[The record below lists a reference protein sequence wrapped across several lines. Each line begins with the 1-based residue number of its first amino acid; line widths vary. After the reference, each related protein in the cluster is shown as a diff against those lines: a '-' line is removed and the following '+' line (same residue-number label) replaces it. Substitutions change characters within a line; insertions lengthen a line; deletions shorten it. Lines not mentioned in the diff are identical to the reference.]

1 MSEVHVEEEGEGTA
15 GSGIDQLR
23 IRLRS
28 DIESNGFRNERQ
40 ATLSVGRGI
49 NMNRKSLLLILS
61 AMVVGAA
68 FGVGY
73 ALFFGPNPPEQIAAR
88 TVLAASPE
96 SATGTEPVTG
106 LETTLIRPA
115 DTAVDSV
122 TAAGNIELVDTQQVV
137 AQVNG
142 YVEEVLVE
150 VGDVVGSGDLLVA
163 LDRDALRRA
172 VDQARINLTT
182 AELQLE
188 NLLADASAAELAAAE
203 ADLKSAEENLA
214 EVQNGVSEGEL
225 AAARSNAS
233 AAWARYD
240 DLRNGASENERIQL
254 AAAVE
259 NAHVAVR
266 EAQTEY
272 DKVAWRE
279 DVGMTRQAAQL
290 QQSTISYES
299 ALAAYEEAVA
309 PASKADLQSA
319 LSQAQTA
326 QQQLDDLLAGPTAVN
341 IAAAEAQVAAAQSR
355 LDTLLR
361 GADGTDIELAQLS
374 IKQAQLTLLEARL
387 DLIKAELVAPA
398 AGTVLR
404 VNVDE
409 SDRISEGTVAI
420 TLADLS
426 QLQLTIDVAEVDI
439 PKISVGQLADVT
451 IDAFP
456 DTVFAGMISG
466 IEPSSSA
473 QEGVI
478 DYPVTVRLIDEALTH
493 VRPGMTAVATL
504 RSEMADAR
512 WLVPTTAVQEY
523 NGETVVVKTG
533 DEQTL
538 PVAVVVEGVQ
548 GEWTV
553 VRSAQLQN
561 GDEVLGATTF
571 VSQDDDWTPFSGDGP
586 PPGAGRPGDGR
597 P

>member
-1 MSEVHVEEEGEGTA
+1 
-15 GSGIDQLR
+15 
-23 IRLRS
+23 
-28 DIESNGFRNERQ
+28 
-40 ATLSVGRGI
+40 
-49 NMNRKSLLLILS
+49 MNRKYILLIMG

-73 ALFFGPNPPEQIAAR
+73 ARFLGPIAPEQTAAR
-88 TVLAASPE
+88 TESVAKTGSAAS
-96 SATGTEPVTG
+96 

-115 DTAVDSV
+115 DTAVDRV
-122 TAAGNIELVDTQQVV
+122 TAAGNIELVDTAQVV
-137 AQVNG
+137 AQVSG

-150 VGDVVGSGDLLVA
+150 VGDVIRGGDLLVS
-163 LDRDALRRA
+163 LERDNLRRA
-172 VDQARINLTT
+172 VDQARISLVS

-188 NLLADASAAELAAAE
+188 NLLAAASAAELAAAE
-203 ADLKSAEENLA
+203 ADLKSAQENLA
-214 EVQNGVSEGEL
+214 EVQNGASDGEL

-233 AAWARYD
+233 SAWARYD
-240 DLRNGASENERIQL
+240 DLLDGASENERIQL

-259 NAHVAVR
+259 NAHVTMQ

-290 QQSTISYES
+290 QQATIAYES

-341 IAAAEAQVAAAQSR
+341 IAAAEAQVAAAQSK

-361 GADGTDIELAQLS
+361 GADKTDIELALLS
-374 IKQAQLTLLEARL
+374 IDQAQLTLLGARI
-387 DLIKAELVAPA
+387 DLVNAELAAPA

-409 SDRISEGTVAI
+409 SDRISAGTVAI

-456 DTVFAGMISG
+456 GSVFAGMISS
-466 IEPSSSA
+466 IEPSSNA

-478 DYPVTVRLIDEALTH
+478 DYPVTVRLIDEALTN

-512 WLVPTTAVQEY
+512 WLVPTTAVQEN
-523 NGETVVVKTG
+523 NGETVVIKTG

-538 PVAVVVEGVQ
+538 PVIVVVEGVQ

-561 GDEVLGATTF
+561 GDEVMGATTF
-571 VSQDDDWTPFSGDGP
+571 VSQDDDWTPFSGGP
-586 PPGAGRPGDGR
+586 PPGVEDSDEYP
-597 P
+597 

>member
-1 MSEVHVEEEGEGTA
+1 
-15 GSGIDQLR
+15 
-23 IRLRS
+23 
-28 DIESNGFRNERQ
+28 
-40 ATLSVGRGI
+40 
-49 NMNRKSLLLILS
+49 MNRKYILLTLS

-68 FGVGY
+68 LGVGY
-73 ALFFGPNPPEQIAAR
+73 ARFLGPIAPEQ
-88 TVLAASPE
+88 TAASTE
-96 SATGTEPVTG
+96 WVASTEPATS

-115 DTAVDSV
+115 DTAVDRV
-122 TAAGNIELVDTQQVV
+122 TAAGNIELVDTKQVV

-142 YVEEVLVE
+142 YVAEVLVE
-150 VGDVVGSGDLLVA
+150 VGDVINSGDLLVA
-163 LDRDALRRA
+163 LGRDDLRRA
-172 VDQARINLTT
+172 VDQARISLAS

-188 NLLADASAAELAAAE
+188 NLLAAASGAEVAAAE
-203 ADLKSAEENLA
+203 ADLKSTQESLA
-214 EVQNGVSEGEL
+214 EVLNGASDGEL
-225 AAARSNAS
+225 AAARSNATS
-233 AAWARYD
+233 VWARYD
-240 DLRNGASENERIQL
+240 DLLDGVSENERIQL
-254 AAAVE
+254 AAAAE
-259 NAHVAVR
+259 NAHVAKQ

-290 QQSTISYES
+290 QQATIAYES
-299 ALAAYEEAVA
+299 AFAGYEEAVA
-309 PASKADLQSA
+309 PASKSDLHSA

-341 IAAAEAQVAAAQSR
+341 IAVAEAQVAAAQSR

-361 GADGTDIELAQLS
+361 GADETDIELAQLT
-374 IKQAQLTLLEARL
+374 IDQAQLTLLGARI
-387 DLIKAELVAPA
+387 DLVNAELAAPA

-409 SDRISEGTVAI
+409 SDRITAGTVAI

-456 DTVFAGMISG
+456 GSVFAGMISS
-466 IEPSSSA
+466 IEPASNA

-478 DYPVTVRLIDEALTH
+478 DFPVTVRLIDEALTN

-512 WLVPTTAVQEY
+512 WLVPTTAVQEN
-523 NGETVVVKTG
+523 NGETVVIKTRG
-533 DEQTL
+533 EETL
-538 PVAVVVEGVQ
+538 PVVVVVEGVQ

-553 VRSAQLQN
+553 VRSTQLES
-561 GDEVLGATTF
+561 GDEVMGATTF
-571 VSQDDDWTPFSGDGP
+571 VSQEDEWDPFTEPP
-586 PPGAGRPGDGR
+586 PPGVDPDVFYR
-597 P
+597 

>member
-1 MSEVHVEEEGEGTA
+1 
-15 GSGIDQLR
+15 
-23 IRLRS
+23 
-28 DIESNGFRNERQ
+28 
-40 ATLSVGRGI
+40 
-49 NMNRKSLLLILS
+49 MNRKSFLIILG
-61 AMVVGAA
+61 AMVAGVALGAGFA
-68 FGVGY
+68 GFLSPIAPGQ
-73 ALFFGPNPPEQIAAR
+73 AAAR
-88 TVLAASPE
+88 TASAAGTELAARAQPADS
-96 SATGTEPVTG
+96 

-115 DTAVDSV
+115 DTAVDRV
-122 TAAGNIELVDTQQVV
+122 TAAGNIELVDTKQVV

-150 VGDVVGSGDLLVA
+150 VGDVVSSGDLLAA

-172 VDQARINLTT
+172 VDQARINLAS

-188 NLLADASAAELAAAE
+188 NLLEAASAAELAAAE
-203 ADLKSAEENLA
+203 AELKSAEENLA
-214 EVQNGVSEGEL
+214 EVQNGASEGEL
-225 AAARSNAS
+225 AAARSSAAS
-233 AAWARYD
+233 AWARYN
-240 DLRNGASENERIQL
+240 DLGDGASENERIQL

-259 NAHVAVR
+259 NARVSMQ

-355 LDTLLR
+355 LDALLR
-361 GADGTDIELAQLS
+361 GADETDIELARLS
-374 IKQAQLTLLEARL
+374 IEQAQLALLEARL
-387 DLIKAELVAPA
+387 NLIKAELVAPA

-409 SDRISEGTVAI
+409 SDRISAGTVAI
-420 TLADLS
+420 TIADLS

-439 PKISVGQLADVT
+439 PKVNVGQLADVT

-456 DTVFAGMISG
+456 ERVFAGMISG
-466 IEPSSSA
+466 IEPSSNA

-478 DYPVTVRLIDEALTH
+478 DYPVTVRLIDEALTG

-512 WLVPTTAVQEY
+512 WLVPTASIQEN
-523 NGETVVVKTG
+523 NGETVVIKAR
-533 DEQTL
+533 DEEVV

-553 VRSAQLQN
+553 VRSTQLQG
-561 GDEVLGATTF
+561 GDEVIGATTF
-571 VSQDDDWTPFSGDGP
+571 IKQEDENDWVPFSGP
-586 PPGAGRPGDGR
+586 PPVMQGARGGGAP
-597 P
+597 

>member
-1 MSEVHVEEEGEGTA
+1 
-15 GSGIDQLR
+15 
-23 IRLRS
+23 
-28 DIESNGFRNERQ
+28 
-40 ATLSVGRGI
+40 
-49 NMNRKSLLLILS
+49 MNRKYIVLILS
-61 AMVVGAA
+61 AMVVGVAL
-68 FGVGY
+68 GVGY
-73 ALFFGPNPPEQIAAR
+73 ARFFGPIAPERSRQ
-88 TVLAASPE
+88 ASTE
-96 SATGTEPVTG
+96 SAAT

-115 DTAVDSV
+115 DSAVDRV
-122 TAAGNIELVDTQQVV
+122 TAAGNIELVDTTQVV

-150 VGDVVGSGDLLVA
+150 VGDVISSGDLLVA
-163 LDRDALRRA
+163 LDRDDLRRA
-172 VDQARINLTT
+172 VDQARINLVS

-188 NLLADASAAELAAAE
+188 NLLAASNTAEIAAAE
-203 ADLKSAEENLA
+203 ADLKSAQENLA
-214 EVQNGVSEGEL
+214 EVQNGASDREL
-225 AAARSNAS
+225 AAARSNATS
-233 AAWARYD
+233 AWARYNSLLD
-240 DLRNGASENERIQL
+240 GASENERIQL

-259 NAHVAVR
+259 NARVAMQ

-290 QQSTISYES
+290 QQTTIAYES

-309 PASKADLQSA
+309 PASKSDLYSA

-326 QQQLDDLLAGPTAVN
+326 QDQLDDLLAGPTAAN

-361 GADGTDIELAQLS
+361 GADETDIELAQLA
-374 IKQAQLTLLEARL
+374 IDQAQLTLLEARINL
-387 DLIKAELVAPA
+387 VNAELVAPA
-398 AGTVLR
+398 AGAVLR

-409 SDRISEGTVAI
+409 SDRISAGTVAI

-426 QLQLTIDVAEVDI
+426 QLQLTVNVAEVDI

-456 DTVFAGMISG
+456 STEFAGMISN

-473 QEGVI
+473 QQGVI
-478 DYPVTVRLIDEALTH
+478 NYPVTVRLIDESLTN

-512 WLVPTTAVQEY
+512 WLVPTPAIQEN
-523 NGETVVVKTG
+523 NGETVVIVTNG
-533 DEQTL
+533 EQPL
-538 PVAVVVEGVQ
+538 PVTVTVEGIQ

-553 VRSAQLQN
+553 VRSTQLQS
-561 GDEVLGATTF
+561 GDEVMGTTTF
-571 VSQDDDWTPFSGDGP
+571 VRQDDEWTIFSE
-586 PPGAGRPGDGR
+586 
-597 P
+597 

>member
-1 MSEVHVEEEGEGTA
+1 MNWKH
-15 GSGIDQLR
+15 
-23 IRLRS
+23 
-28 DIESNGFRNERQ
+28 
-40 ATLSVGRGI
+40 TLI
-49 NMNRKSLLLILS
+49 ILS
-61 AMVVGAA
+61 AVVVGVA
-68 FGVGY
+68 FGVGF
-73 ALFFGPNPPEQIAAR
+73 AGFSGRIGPEQTAAAMEM
-88 TVLAASPE
+88 AAVAEPAAE
-96 SATGTEPVTG
+96 TEPAVSI
-106 LETTLIRPA
+106 ETTLIRPA
-115 DTAVDSV
+115 DSAVDRV
-122 TAAGNIELVDTQQVV
+122 TAAGNIELVDTRQVV
-137 AQVNG
+137 ARVNG
-142 YVEEVLVE
+142 YVDEVPVE

-163 LDRDALRRA
+163 LERTDLRRA
-172 VDQARINLTT
+172 VDQARINLTS

-188 NLLADASAAELAAAE
+188 SLLADASAAELAAAS

-214 EVQNGVSEGEL
+214 QVQNGASEGEL
-225 AAARSNAS
+225 AAARSNAAS
-233 AAWARYD
+233 AWARYD

-254 AAAVE
+254 AAAME
-259 NAHVAVR
+259 NAHVTMQ

-290 QQSTISYES
+290 QQATISYGS

-309 PASKADLQSA
+309 PASQADLQSA

-361 GADGTDIELAQLS
+361 GADETDIELAQLA
-374 IKQAQLTLLEARL
+374 IDQAQLTLLEARL
-387 DLIKAELVAPA
+387 DLVKAELVAPA

-404 VNVDE
+404 VNVNE
-409 SDRISEGTVAI
+409 SDRISAGTVAI
-420 TLADLS
+420 TIADLG

-456 DTVFAGMISG
+456 ERVFAGLISG

-478 DYPVTVRLIDEALTH
+478 DYPVTVRLIDEALTGI
-493 VRPGMTAVATL
+493 RPGMTAVAIL
-504 RSEMADAR
+504 RSETADAR
-512 WLVPTTAVQEY
+512 WLVPTTAVQEA
-523 NGETVVVKTG
+523 NGETVVMKSR
-533 DEQTL
+533 DEDAL

-553 VRSAQLQN
+553 VRSTQLQS
-561 GDEVLGATTF
+561 GDEVFGATTF
-571 VSQDDDWTPFSGDGP
+571 VKQEDEWVPFSGP
-586 PPGAGRPGDGR
+586 PRGAPGAGGGSP
-597 P
+597 

>member
-1 MSEVHVEEEGEGTA
+1 
-15 GSGIDQLR
+15 
-23 IRLRS
+23 
-28 DIESNGFRNERQ
+28 
-40 ATLSVGRGI
+40 
-49 NMNRKSLLLILS
+49 MNRKSLLLILS

-122 TAAGNIELVDTQQVV
+122 TAAGNIELVDTTQVV
-137 AQVNG
+137 AQVDG

-150 VGDVVGSGDLLVA
+150 VGDVVSDGDLLVA
-163 LDRDALRRA
+163 LERGDLRRV
-172 VDQARINLTT
+172 VDQASINLTT

-188 NLLADASAAELAAAE
+188 NLLADASAAEVAAAE
-203 ADLKSAEENLA
+203 ADLKSAQESLA
-214 EVQNGVSEGEL
+214 EVQNGASDGAL

-233 AAWARYD
+233 SAWARYN
-240 DLRNGASENERIQL
+240 DLLDGASENERIQL

-259 NAHVAVR
+259 NAHVAVQ

-309 PASKADLQSA
+309 PASQADLQSA

-341 IAAAEAQVAAAQSR
+341 IAAAEAQIAAAQSR
-355 LDTLLR
+355 LDTLVR
-361 GADGTDIELAQLS
+361 GADETDIELAQLS
-374 IKQAQLTLLEARL
+374 IDQAKLTLLEARI
-387 DLIKAELVAPA
+387 DLVNAELAAPV

-409 SDRISEGTVAI
+409 SDRISAGAVAI
-420 TLADLS
+420 TIADLS

-439 PKISVGQLADVT
+439 PKLSVGQLADVT

-456 DTVFAGMISG
+456 ETVFAGLISG
-466 IEPSSSA
+466 IEPSSNA

-553 VRSAQLQN
+553 VRSSQLQN

-586 PPGAGRPGDGR
+586 PPGAARDGGGRP
-597 P
+597 

>member
-1 MSEVHVEEEGEGTA
+1 
-15 GSGIDQLR
+15 
-23 IRLRS
+23 
-28 DIESNGFRNERQ
+28 
-40 ATLSVGRGI
+40 
-49 NMNRKSLLLILS
+49 MNRKYILLILS

-73 ALFFGPNPPEQIAAR
+73 ARFLGPIAPEQTAAR
-88 TVLAASPE
+88 TESAAS
-96 SATGTEPVTG
+96 

-115 DTAVDSV
+115 DTAVDRV
-122 TAAGNIELVDTQQVV
+122 TAAGNIELVDTTQVV

-150 VGDVVGSGDLLVA
+150 VGDVISSGDLLVA
-163 LDRDALRRA
+163 LDRDDLRRT
-172 VDQARINLTT
+172 VDQARINLVS
-182 AELQLE
+182 AELQLK
-188 NLLADASAAELAAAE
+188 NLLAAASAAELAAAE
-203 ADLKSAEENLA
+203 ADLNSAQENLA
-214 EVQNGVSEGEL
+214 EVQSGVSAGEL
-225 AAARSNAS
+225 AAARSNTS
-233 AAWARYD
+233 SAWARYD
-240 DLRNGASENERIQL
+240 DLLDGANENERIQL
-254 AAAVE
+254 AATVE
-259 NAHVAVR
+259 NAYVAMQ

-272 DKVAWRE
+272 DKVGWRE
-279 DVGMTRQAAQL
+279 DVGMTRQSAQL
-290 QQSTISYES
+290 QQATIAYES

-309 PASKADLQSA
+309 PASKSDLHSA

-361 GADGTDIELAQLS
+361 GADETDIELAQLT
-374 IKQAQLTLLEARL
+374 IDQAQLTLLEARL
-387 DLIKAELVAPA
+387 DLVNAELVAPA

-409 SDRISEGTVAI
+409 SDRISAGTVAI

-456 DTVFAGMISG
+456 GRVFAGMISS
-466 IEPSSSA
+466 IEPSSNA

-478 DYPVTVRLIDEALTH
+478 DYPVTVRLIDEALTN

-512 WLVPTTAVQEY
+512 WLVPTTAIQES
-523 NGETVVVKTG
+523 NGETVVIKTRG
-533 DEQTL
+533 EQTL
-538 PVAVVVEGVQ
+538 PVAVMVEGVQ

-553 VRSAQLQN
+553 VRSTQLQG
-561 GDEVLGATTF
+561 GDEVMGATTF
-571 VSQDDDWTPFSGDGP
+571 VSQEDEWGPFSGP
-586 PPGAGRPGDGR
+586 PPGVGGNGPGPGQ
-597 P
+597 

>member
-1 MSEVHVEEEGEGTA
+1 MT
-15 GSGIDQLR
+15 
-23 IRLRS
+23 
-28 DIESNGFRNERQ
+28 
-40 ATLSVGRGI
+40 
-49 NMNRKSLLLILS
+49 RKYILLILS

-73 ALFFGPNPPEQIAAR
+73 ARFFGLIAPEQTAAR
-88 TVLAASPE
+88 TELAGSTEWVAS
-96 SATGTEPVTG
+96 TEPATS

-115 DTAVDSV
+115 NTAVDRV
-122 TAAGNIELVDTQQVV
+122 TAAGNIELVDTKQVV

-142 YVEEVLVE
+142 YVAEVLVE
-150 VGDVVGSGDLLVA
+150 VGDVINSGDLLVA
-163 LDRDALRRA
+163 LERDDLRRA
-172 VDQARINLTT
+172 VDQARISLAS

-188 NLLADASAAELAAAE
+188 NLLAAASGAEVAAAE
-203 ADLKSAEENLA
+203 ADLKSTQESLA
-214 EVQNGVSEGEL
+214 EVLNGASDGEL
-225 AAARSNAS
+225 AAARSNATS
-233 AAWARYD
+233 AWARYD
-240 DLRNGASENERIQL
+240 DLLDGVSENERIQL
-254 AAAVE
+254 AAAAE
-259 NAHVAVR
+259 NAHVAKQ

-290 QQSTISYES
+290 QQATIAYES
-299 ALAAYEEAVA
+299 AIAAYEEAVA
-309 PASKADLQSA
+309 PASKADLHSA

-326 QQQLDDLLAGPTAVN
+326 QQQLDDVLAGPTAVN
-341 IAAAEAQVAAAQSR
+341 IAAAEAQVAAAMSR

-361 GADGTDIELAQLS
+361 GTDETDIELAQLT
-374 IKQAQLTLLEARL
+374 IDQAQLTLLGARI
-387 DLIKAELVAPA
+387 DLVNAELVAPA

-409 SDRISEGTVAI
+409 SDRISTGTVAI

-456 DTVFAGMISG
+456 NRVIAGMISN
-466 IEPSSSA
+466 IEPSSNA
-473 QEGVI
+473 QQGVI
-478 DYPVTVRLIDEALTH
+478 DYPVTVRLIDETLTN

-512 WLVPTTAVQEY
+512 WLVPTSAVQEN
-523 NGETVVVKTG
+523 NGETVVIKTR

-538 PVAVVVEGVQ
+538 PVAVAVEGVQ

-553 VRSAQLQN
+553 VRSAQLQS

-571 VSQDDDWTPFSGDGP
+571 VRQDDDWAPFSGP
-586 PPGAGRPGDGR
+586 PPGVGGGGP
-597 P
+597 

>member
-1 MSEVHVEEEGEGTA
+1 
-15 GSGIDQLR
+15 
-23 IRLRS
+23 
-28 DIESNGFRNERQ
+28 
-40 ATLSVGRGI
+40 
-49 NMNRKSLLLILS
+49 MNRKSISLFLS
-61 AMVVGAA
+61 AMVVGVVL
-68 FGVGY
+68 GGGY
-73 ALFFGPNPPEQIAAR
+73 ALFFGPVAPNQAAAR
-88 TVLAASPE
+88 TESAAGIELAARTQPAAS
-96 SATGTEPVTG
+96 

-115 DTAVDSV
+115 DTAVDKV
-122 TAAGNIELVDTQQVV
+122 TAAGNVELVNTEQVV

-163 LDRDALRRA
+163 LERGELRRA
-172 VDQARINLTT
+172 VDQARINLAS

-188 NLLADASAAELAAAE
+188 NLLASASAAEIAAAE
-203 ADLKSAEENLA
+203 ADLKSAQENLT
-214 EVQNGVSEGEL
+214 EVQNGASEGEM
-225 AAARSNAS
+225 AAARSSAS
-233 AAWARYD
+233 SAWARYN
-240 DLRNGASENERIQL
+240 DLLDGASENERIQL

-259 NAHVAVR
+259 NAHVTMQ

-272 DKVAWRE
+272 DKIAWRE

-290 QQSTISYES
+290 QQATITYGS

-326 QQQLDDLLAGPTAVN
+326 QQQLDDLLAGPAAVN

-355 LDTLLR
+355 LDTLVR
-361 GADGTDIELAQLS
+361 GADETDIELARLS
-374 IKQAQLTLLEARL
+374 IEQAQLTLLEARL

-409 SDRISEGTVAI
+409 SDRISAGTVAI
-420 TLADLS
+420 TIADLS

-451 IDAFP
+451 LDAFP
-456 DTVFAGMISG
+456 EGVFAGMISA

-478 DYPVTVRLIDEALTH
+478 SYPVTVRLIDEALAG

-504 RSEMADAR
+504 RSETADAR
-512 WLVPTTAVQEY
+512 WLVPTAAIQE
-523 NGETVVVKTG
+523 NSGETVVIKMR
-533 DEQTL
+533 DEEVL
-538 PVAVVVEGVQ
+538 PVVVVVEGVQ
-548 GEWTV
+548 GEWAV
-553 VRSAQLQN
+553 VRSTHLQS
-561 GDEVLGATTF
+561 GDEVIGTTTF
-571 VSQDDDWTPFSGDGP
+571 IKQEDEDGWVPFSGP
-586 PPGAGRPGDGR
+586 PPALRGARGGGTP
-597 P
+597 

>member
-1 MSEVHVEEEGEGTA
+1 
-15 GSGIDQLR
+15 
-23 IRLRS
+23 
-28 DIESNGFRNERQ
+28 
-40 ATLSVGRGI
+40 
-49 NMNRKSLLLILS
+49 
-61 AMVVGAA
+61 MVIGAA
-68 FGVGY
+68 FGAGY
-73 ALFFGPNPPEQIAAR
+73 ARFFGPIAPVQAEAR
-88 TVLAASPE
+88 TELAANTEWVASTE
-96 SATGTEPVTG
+96 AATS

-115 DTAVDSV
+115 DTAVDRV
-122 TAAGNIELVDTQQVV
+122 TAAGNIELVDTVQVV

-150 VGDVVGSGDLLVA
+150 VGDVVSGGDLLVA
-163 LDRDALRRA
+163 LERGDLRRV
-172 VDQARINLTT
+172 VDQARISLAS

-188 NLLADASAAELAAAE
+188 NLLAAASAAELAAAE
-203 ADLKSAEENLA
+203 ADLKSAQENLA
-214 EVQNGVSEGEL
+214 EVQSGASGGEL

-233 AAWARYD
+233 SAWARYD
-240 DLRNGASENERIQL
+240 DLLDGASENERIQQ

-259 NAHVAVR
+259 NAYVSMQ

-279 DVGMTRQAAQL
+279 DVGMTQQAAQL
-290 QQSTISYES
+290 QQATIAYES
-299 ALAAYEEAVA
+299 ALAAFEEAVA
-309 PASKADLQSA
+309 PASTADLQSA

-341 IAAAEAQVAAAQSR
+341 IAVAEAQVAAAQSK

-361 GADGTDIELAQLS
+361 GADETDIELAQLT
-374 IKQAQLTLLEARL
+374 IDQAQLTLLGARI
-387 DLIKAELVAPA
+387 DLVNAELAAPA

-409 SDRISEGTVAI
+409 SDRITAGTVAI

-456 DTVFAGMISG
+456 GSVFAGMISG
-466 IEPSSSA
+466 IEPSSNA
-473 QEGVI
+473 QQGVI
-478 DYPVTVRLIDEALTH
+478 DYPVTVRLIDEALTN

-512 WLVPTTAVQEY
+512 WLVPTTAVQEN
-523 NGETVVVKTG
+523 NGETVVIKTR
-533 DEQTL
+533 DEETL
-538 PVAVVVEGVQ
+538 PVTVVVEGVQ

-553 VRSAQLQN
+553 VRSALLQN

-571 VSQDDDWTPFSGDGP
+571 VSQDDDWEPFSGGP
-586 PPGAGRPGDGR
+586 PPGAAGTGGGRP
-597 P
+597 

>member
-1 MSEVHVEEEGEGTA
+1 
-15 GSGIDQLR
+15 
-23 IRLRS
+23 
-28 DIESNGFRNERQ
+28 
-40 ATLSVGRGI
+40 
-49 NMNRKSLLLILS
+49 MNRKSLLIILG
-61 AMVVGAA
+61 AMVVGVALGAGFAGFLGPIAPGQAA
-68 FGVGY
+68 
-73 ALFFGPNPPEQIAAR
+73 AK
-88 TVLAASPE
+88 TVLAAGREPAASHERQAP
-96 SATGTEPVTG
+96 GEPVASI
-106 LETTLIRPA
+106 ETTLIRPA
-115 DTAVDSV
+115 DTAVDRV
-122 TAAGNIELVDTQQVV
+122 TAAGNIGLVDTVQVV

-150 VGDVVGSGDLLVA
+150 VGDVVNDGDLLVA
-163 LDRDALRRA
+163 LERGDLRRA
-172 VDQARINLTT
+172 VDQASINLAS

-188 NLLADASAAELAAAE
+188 NLLAAASAAEIAAAE
-203 ADLKSAEENLA
+203 ADLRSAQENLA
-214 EVQNGVSEGEL
+214 EVQNGPSDGEL
-225 AAARSNAS
+225 AAARSSAAS
-233 AAWARYD
+233 AWARYD
-240 DLRNGASENERIQL
+240 DLRHGASENERIQL

-259 NAHVAVR
+259 NARVTMQ

-299 ALAAYEEAVA
+299 ALAAYEEAIA
-309 PASKADLQSA
+309 PASQADLQAA

-341 IAAAEAQVAAAQSR
+341 IAAAQAQVAAARSR

-361 GADGTDIELAQLS
+361 GADETDVELARLS
-374 IKQAQLTLLEARL
+374 IEQAQLTLLESRL
-387 DLIKAELVAPA
+387 DLVKADLNAPA
-398 AGTVLR
+398 AGTVLQ

-409 SDRISEGTVAI
+409 SDRISAGTVAI
-420 TLADLS
+420 TVADLG

-456 DTVFAGMISG
+456 ERVFAGMISG
-466 IEPSSSA
+466 IEPTSNA
-473 QEGVI
+473 KEGVI
-478 DYPVTVRLIDEALTH
+478 DYPVTVRLIDEALEG

-523 NGETVVVKTG
+523 NGETVVIKAR
-533 DEQTL
+533 DEQTQ

-553 VRSAQLQN
+553 VRSTQLQG

-571 VSQDDDWTPFSGDGP
+571 VSQDDDWEPFSGP
-586 PPGAGRPGDGR
+586 PPGASGAGGGSP
-597 P
+597 

>member
-1 MSEVHVEEEGEGTA
+1 
-15 GSGIDQLR
+15 
-23 IRLRS
+23 
-28 DIESNGFRNERQ
+28 
-40 ATLSVGRGI
+40 
-49 NMNRKSLLLILS
+49 MNRKFILLILS
-61 AMVVGAA
+61 AMVFGVAL
-68 FGVGY
+68 GVGY
-73 ALFFGPNPPEQIAAR
+73 ARFFGPIAPEQTAAR
-88 TVLAASPE
+88 TESAAS
-96 SATGTEPVTG
+96 

-115 DTAVDSV
+115 DTAVDRV
-122 TAAGNIELVDTQQVV
+122 TAAGNIELVDTTQVV

-150 VGDVVGSGDLLVA
+150 VGDVISSGDLLVA
-163 LDRDALRRA
+163 LDRDDLRRT
-172 VDQARINLTT
+172 VDQARINLAS

-188 NLLADASAAELAAAE
+188 NLLAAASAAEFAAAE
-203 ADLKSAEENLA
+203 ADLKSAQVNLA
-214 EVQNGVSEGEL
+214 EVQNGASAGEL
-225 AAARSNAS
+225 AAARSNATS
-233 AAWARYD
+233 AWARYD
-240 DLRNGASENERIQL
+240 DLLDGANENERIQP
-254 AAAVE
+254 AATVE
-259 NAHVAVR
+259 NAYVAMQ

-272 DKVAWRE
+272 DKVGWRE
-279 DVGMTRQAAQL
+279 DVGMTRQSAQL
-290 QQSTISYES
+290 QQATI
-299 ALAAYEEAVA
+299 AYEEAVA
-309 PASKADLQSA
+309 PASKSDLHSA

-361 GADGTDIELAQLS
+361 GADETDIELAQLT
-374 IKQAQLTLLEARL
+374 IDQAQLTLLEARL
-387 DLIKAELVAPA
+387 DLVNAELVAPA

-409 SDRISEGTVAI
+409 SDRISAGTVAI

-456 DTVFAGMISG
+456 GRVFAGMIST
-466 IEPSSSA
+466 IEPSSST

-478 DYPVTVRLIDEALTH
+478 DYPVTVRLIDETLTN

-512 WLVPTTAVQEY
+512 WLVPTTAIQEN
-523 NGETVVVKTG
+523 NGETVVIKMR

-538 PVAVVVEGVQ
+538 PVAVMVEGVQ

-553 VRSAQLQN
+553 VRSTQLQG
-561 GDEVLGATTF
+561 GDEVMGATTF
-571 VSQDDDWTPFSGDGP
+571 VSQEDEWGPFSGP
-586 PPGAGRPGDGR
+586 PPGVGGNGPGPGQ
-597 P
+597 

>member
-1 MSEVHVEEEGEGTA
+1 
-15 GSGIDQLR
+15 
-23 IRLRS
+23 
-28 DIESNGFRNERQ
+28 
-40 ATLSVGRGI
+40 
-49 NMNRKSLLLILS
+49 MNRKSTFLFLS
-61 AMVVGAA
+61 AMVVGVAL
-68 FGVGY
+68 GVGY
-73 ALFFGPNPPEQIAAR
+73 PLFFGPIAPGQAAAR
-88 TVLAASPE
+88 TEPAALTVSAARAEPAAS
-96 SATGTEPVTG
+96 

-115 DTAVDSV
+115 DTAVDRV
-122 TAAGNIELVDTQQVV
+122 TAAGNIELVDTVQVV

-142 YVEEVLVE
+142 YVEEVLVD
-150 VGDVVGSGDLLVA
+150 VGDVIDSGDLLVS
-163 LDRDALRRA
+163 LDRDDLSRA
-172 VDQARINLTT
+172 VDQARINLTS

-188 NLLADASAAELAAAE
+188 NLLADAGAAELAAAE
-203 ADLKSAEENLA
+203 ADLKSAQENLA
-214 EVQNGVSEGEL
+214 EVRNGASDGEL
-225 AAARSNAS
+225 AAARSSAS
-233 AAWARYD
+233 SAWARYN
-240 DLRNGASENERIQL
+240 DLLAGASENERIQL

-259 NAHVAVR
+259 NARVTMQ

-272 DKVAWRE
+272 DKVAWRQ

-290 QQSTISYES
+290 QQSTIAYES

-326 QQQLDDLLAGPTAVN
+326 QQQLDELLAGPTAVN
-341 IAAAEAQVAAAQSR
+341 IAAAEAQVASAQSR

-361 GADGTDIELAQLS
+361 GADETDIELAQLA
-374 IKQAQLTLLEARL
+374 IDQAQLTLLAARL

-398 AGTVLR
+398 TGTVLQI
-404 VNVDE
+404 NVDE
-409 SDRISEGTVAI
+409 SDRISAGTVAV

-439 PKISVGQLADVT
+439 PKVNVGQLADVT

-456 DTVFAGMISG
+456 DRVFAGMISG
-466 IEPSSSA
+466 IEPFSDP

-478 DYPVTVRLIDEALTH
+478 DYPVTVRLIDEALTD

-523 NGETVVVKTG
+523 NGETVVIKTR
-533 DEQTL
+533 DDQTL

-553 VRSAQLQN
+553 VRSTLLQN

-571 VSQDDDWTPFSGDGP
+571 VRLGQEDEWVPFSGP
-586 PPGAGRPGDGR
+586 PPIPQGAAGGRSGPGQ
-597 P
+597 